1 VNEPATRPGAPARNS
16 EYDLRLYVAGTTPKS
31 IVAFQNLQQLCQDN
45 LAGRYRIKV
54 IDLMKNPS
62 LAKSDDILAVPT
74 LVRRTPAPIRKV
86 IGTLSNAAHV
96 LAGLE
101 LRPLSAN
108 PFLRKTARHV

>member
-1 VNEPATRPGAPARNS
+1 MNEPATRRGAPARNS

-31 IVAFQNLQQLCQDN
+31 VAAFRNLQQLCQDH

-54 IDLMKNPS
+54 IDLMKNPG

-86 IGTLSNAAHV
+86 IGTLSNVAHV
-96 LAGLE
+96 LSGLE
-101 LRPLSAN
+101 LLPLSAN
-108 PFLRKTARHV
+108 PFPRSTAGYV